1 MGLEIM
7 AYIPKEHKKYNLLPA
22 CKRRGGEVFEY
33 PSELLNK
40 IEEIT
45 GTLHLIPYGYKSY
58 KEYYDYVDGIINQHS
73 NNQEVAHKLIEYK
86 NGIKELNVKEEWSI
100 LKYVG
105 DTTDNVF
112 GLTNGQMYYW
122 PTSKNN
128 PVYRG
133 VVDDEE
139 FTAYMY
145 PTDAKFWEIIEDPTG
160 MAFDTIYN
168 NGKGEMTK
176 SEHEEILLKVEE
188 ALNNTK

>member
-1 MGLEIM
+1 M